1 MEETI
6 LITYLNDFIF
16 CPLSIYYHHLYGNT
30 KSDLYNTTKQ
40 VDGLIS
46 HESIDNAKYSSD
58 SSVLQGIDVYSSR
71 FNLMG
76 NIDVF
81 YINDGKLV
89 ERKNL
94 VTKIYD
100 GYIFQLYGQYY
111 ALEDMGYDV
120 KKLVIH
126 SYSDNKNYNIALP
139 PDDKVMDLKFRKLID
154 SIKSFD
160 ISNYIQNNLDKCRQC
175 IYSPNCDRSLDVK

>member
-76 NIDVF
+76 
-81 YINDGKLV
+81 
-89 ERKNL
+89 KNGTL
-94 VTKIYD
+94 CGACPCTVR
-100 GYIFQLYGQYY
+100 
-111 ALEDMGYDV
+111 
-120 KKLVIH
+120 
-126 SYSDNKNYNIALP
+126 SS
-139 PDDKVMDLKFRKLID
+139 RRRR
-154 SIKSFD
+154 
-160 ISNYIQNNLDKCRQC
+160 CRRRRPC
-175 IYSPNCDRSLDVK
+175 RP